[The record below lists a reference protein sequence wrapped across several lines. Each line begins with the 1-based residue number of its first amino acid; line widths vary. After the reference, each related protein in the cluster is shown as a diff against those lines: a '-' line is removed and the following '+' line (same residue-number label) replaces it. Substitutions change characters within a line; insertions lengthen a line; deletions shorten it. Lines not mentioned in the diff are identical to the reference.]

1 MVYLY
6 IIAGLVSVAIAI
18 AIGGR
23 WWFYRSG
30 KKQER
35 LENAEKI
42 IKEVQKSNVAASDSA
57 YDDQL
62 RDRYGL
68 K

>member
-1 MVYLY
+1 MFYLY
-6 IIAGLVSVAIAI
+6 IIAGLVFAAIAV
-18 AIGGR
+18 GGR

-30 KKQER
+30 RKTER

-42 IKEVQKSNVAASDSA
+42 IKEVQKSNNAASDSS
-57 YDDQL
+57 YDDKL
-62 RDRYGL
+62 RDKYGF